1 MCLAVILTFRE
12 RRLTVRRKEVWYAV
26 IGGFVGAVVAIAAGW
41 VLPTGAQ
48 TEVKDA
54 EFDFITCRGIN
65 VVHSKG
71 SFPSLIMRVNAET
84 GGGDITVY
92 DKDGS
97 ISVCIRD
104 NVGGEVPV

>member
-84 GGGDITVY
+84 GGGEITVY
-92 DKDGS
+92 DKEDRS
-97 ISVCIRD
+97 ACLSATM
-104 NVGGEVPV
+104 